1 MHFQLLK
8 VILWPRTDSEPRVVE
23 FEPGMVNV
31 ISGASKTGKSSVIP
45 IIDYCLGSQK
55 CAIPVG
61 VIRDTCS
68 WFGVLVD
75 TLEGQKLLARR
86 EPGGLKASGE
96 MLLLEAPVVEIPG
109 KILEKNQNVEYVKSV
124 LNRLSGLSNLQ
135 FDSDADERFKSRVSF
150 RDLMAFLFQPQ
161 NIVANPDVLFF
172 KADTTEH
179 REKLK
184 TIFPYVLGAIGPEL
198 LLARH
203 DLNRL
208 SRLLRRKEGE
218 LKARRDTGAAWQR
231 EGFAW
236 ARLAIEYGL
245 LPTHTIVPDDWP
257 TTIDLLRKA
266 LRSDTQSATPTLAA
280 MDVVMSRLT
289 ELRAAESKLTMVLN
303 QSRHRLH
310 ELRRLDESSDE
321 YRDGLYIQ
329 RDRLELSTWIREL
342 SSEHPAAVLEPS
354 QIGRTRIDQLCL
366 ALEGVELRLRSYPE
380 VAESLGKETLR
391 QRETVDTVLSDLAA
405 VRAEIRT
412 LEGQSDEARKITT
425 RGEEISRF
433 LGRLQE
439 ALRLY
444 DAADTSSELSQEIS
458 TLRADVERLA
468 QLVSEHE
475 VGKKLEN
482 ALDTLQD
489 ISGRLIPKL
498 DGEWPEAPIRL
509 VIQDLT
515 VKVIREIREDFLWEI
530 GSGANWLAY
539 HVALSLAL
547 QGYFLRLPQHPV
559 PALLIYDQPSQVYF
573 PARRAGNG
581 ADDELDPAWK
591 NEDVIAV
598 RKVFAL
604 FDEITEKTKGRLQII
619 VLDHAD
625 EDVWGGL
632 KNVHLV
638 EEWRGKGLV
647 PGAWLVPSEVPLIWR
662 R

>member
-1 MHFQLLK
+1 MHFQVLK
-8 VILWPRTDSEPRVVE
+8 VVLWPRKGSGPRVVK
-23 FEPGMVNV
+23 FEPGVVNV
-31 ISGASKTGKSSVIP
+31 ISGGSKTGKSSVIP
-45 IIDYCLGSQK
+45 IIDYCLGSEK

-61 VIRDTCS
+61 VIRETCA
-68 WFGVLVD
+68 WFGVLIE

-86 EPGGLKASGE
+86 EPAGLKASGE
-96 MLLLEAPVVEIPG
+96 MLFLEGPIIEVPSVIAG
-109 KILEKNQNVEYVKSV
+109 KNQNVDYVKAA

-135 FDSDADERFKSRVSF
+135 FEPGTDERFKSRVSF

-184 TIFPYVLGAIGPEL
+184 TIFPYVLGAISPEL
-198 LLARH
+198 LQARH
-203 DLNRL
+203 DLDRL

-218 LKARRDTGAAWQR
+218 LRARQDTGASWQR

-245 LPTHTIVPDDWP
+245 LPAHTVVPDDWP
-257 TTIDLLRKA
+257 STVDLLREA
-266 LRSDTQSATPTLAA
+266 LRSDVRSATPTLAG
-280 MDVVMSRLT
+280 MDVIMSRLT
-289 ELRAAESKLTMVLN
+289 ELRTIESKRTMTLN
-303 QSRHRLH
+303 QSRQRLH

-321 YRDGLYIQ
+321 YRDGLRIQ
-329 RDRLELSTWIREL
+329 RDRLGLSTWIRDL
-342 SSEHPAAVLEPS
+342 ASEHPMGVLEPS
-354 QIGRTRIDQLCL
+354 EAGRARVDQLCQT
-366 ALEGVELRLRSYPE
+366 LEGIELRLRSYPE
-380 VAESLGKETLR
+380 VTESLGKETLR
-391 QRETVDTVLSDLAA
+391 QREAVENVLSDLAA

-412 LEGQSDEARKITT
+412 LEGQSDEARKVTT
-425 RGEEISRF
+425 RGEEVSRF

-444 DAADTSSELSQEIS
+444 DAADTSSELNQEIS
-458 TLRADVERLA
+458 ALRPEIERLA
-468 QLVSEHE
+468 KLVSEHE
-475 VGKKLEN
+475 IGRKLEN
-482 ALDTLQD
+482 ALDTIQE
-489 ISGRLIPKL
+489 ISGRLIPQL
-498 DGEWPEAPIRL
+498 DGEWPDAPIRL
-509 VIQDLT
+509 IIQDLT
-515 VKVIREIREDFLWEI
+515 VKVIRETRDDFLWEI

-573 PARRAGNG
+573 PARRAGQLT
-581 ADDELDPAWK
+581 DDEIDPNWN
-591 NEDVIAV
+591 NEDVVAV

-604 FDEITEKTKGRLQII
+604 FDNIIKKTEGRLQII
-619 VLDHAD
+619 VLDHAN
-625 EDVWGGL
+625 EEVWGGL

-647 PGAWLVPSEVPLIWR
+647 PDAWVKA
-662 R
+662 

>member
-1 MHFQLLK
+1 MYFQLLK
-8 VILWPRTDSEPRVVE
+8 VILWPREGGEPRVVD
-23 FEPGMVNV
+23 FEAGKVNV

-45 IIDYCLGSQK
+45 IIDYCLGAEK

-61 VIRDTCS
+61 VIRDKCS

-96 MLLLEAPVVEIPG
+96 MFLLEGLSVEVPSVIA
-109 KILEKNQNVEYVKSV
+109 EKNQNVDFVKAV

-135 FDSDADERFKSRVSF
+135 FEPGAEERFKSRVSF

-184 TIFPYVLGAIGPEL
+184 TIFPYVLGAVSPEL
-198 LLARH
+198 LQARH
-203 DLNRL
+203 DLDRL

-218 LKARRDTGAAWQR
+218 LKARKDTGAAWQR

-236 ARLAIEYGL
+236 ARLSIEYGL
-245 LPTHTIVPDDWP
+245 LPAHTVVPNDWP
-257 TTIDLLRKA
+257 SIVDLLREA
-266 LRSDTQSATPTLAA
+266 LRNDVQTAMPTLAA
-280 MDVVMSRLT
+280 MDVIMTRLT
-289 ELRAAESKLTMVLN
+289 ELRKVESTLTMTLN
-303 QSRHRLH
+303 QSRQRLH

-321 YRDGLYIQ
+321 YRNGLRIQ
-329 RDRLELSTWIREL
+329 RDRLGLSAWIRGL
-342 SSEHPAAVLEPS
+342 VSEHPAAVLEPS
-354 QIGRTRIDQLCL
+354 EAGRARVDQLCQ
-366 ALEGVELRLRSYPE
+366 ALEGIELRLRSYPE

-391 QRETVDTVLSDLAA
+391 QRELVDGVLSDLAA
-405 VRAEIRT
+405 VRTEIRA
-412 LEGQSDEARKITT
+412 LEGQSDAARKVTT

-444 DAADTSSELSQEIS
+444 EVADTSSELSQEIS
-458 TLRADVERLA
+458 TLKAEVERLTK
-468 QLVSEHE
+468 LVSVHE
-475 VGKKLEN
+475 IGRKLEN
-482 ALDTLQD
+482 ALTTIQN
-489 ISGRLIPKL
+489 ISSRLIPKL
-498 DGEWPEAPIRL
+498 DGEWPDAPIRL

-515 VKVIREIREDFLWEI
+515 VRVIRETRDDFLWEI

-539 HVALSLAL
+539 HIALSLAL

-573 PARRAGNG
+573 PARRAGKG
-581 ADDELDPAWK
+581 TDEVLDPTWES
-591 NEDVIAV
+591 EDIVAV
-598 RKVFAL
+598 RKVFTL
-604 FDEITEKTKGRLQII
+604 FDEIIEKTNGRLQII
-619 VLDHAD
+619 VLDHAS
-625 EDVWGGL
+625 EEVWGGL

-638 EEWRGKGLV
+638 DEWRGKGLV
-647 PGAWLVPSEVPLIWR
+647 PEAWGNA
-662 R
+662 

>member
-8 VILWPRTDSEPRVVE
+8 VILWPREGGEPRVVK

-45 IIDYCLGSQK
+45 IIDYCLGSEK

-61 VIRDTCS
+61 VIRETCS

-86 EPGGLKASGE
+86 EPGNLKASGD
-96 MLLLEAPVVEIPG
+96 MLLLEGAAVEIPSAIVG
-109 KILEKNQNVEYVKSV
+109 KNQNVDYVKAV

-135 FDSDADERFKSRVSF
+135 FEPGTDERFKSRVSF

-184 TIFPYVLGAIGPEL
+184 TIFPYVLGAISPEL
-198 LLARH
+198 LQARH
-203 DLNRL
+203 ELDRL

-218 LKARRDTGAAWQR
+218 LKARHDTGSAWQR

-245 LPTHTIVPDDWP
+245 LPAHTVVPDDWVS
-257 TTIDLLRKA
+257 TVDLLRQA
-266 LRSDTQSATPTLAA
+266 LSSDTQSATPTLAA
-280 MDVVMSRLT
+280 MDVIMSRLT
-289 ELRAAESKLTMVLN
+289 ELRTVESNLAMRLN
-303 QSRHRLH
+303 QSRQRLH

-321 YRDGLYIQ
+321 YRDGLRIQ
-329 RDRLELSTWIREL
+329 RDRLGLSAWIRDL
-342 SSEHPAAVLEPS
+342 ASEHPAAVLEPS
-354 QIGRTRIDQLCL
+354 EAGRARLDQLCQ
-366 ALEGVELRLRSYPE
+366 ALEGIELRLRSYPGI
-380 VAESLGKETLR
+380 AESLGKETLR
-391 QRETVDTVLSDLAA
+391 QREAVDTVLGDLAA
-405 VRAEIRT
+405 VRTEIRT
-412 LEGQSDEARKITT
+412 LEGQSDEARKVTT
-425 RGEEISRF
+425 RGEEVSRF

-444 DAADTSSELSQEIS
+444 EAADTSSELNQEIS
-458 TLRADVERLA
+458 TLRAEVERLTK
-468 QLVSEHE
+468 LVSEHE
-475 VGKKLEN
+475 IGRKLEN
-482 ALDTLQD
+482 ALNTIQE
-489 ISGRLIPKL
+489 ISGRLIPQL
-498 DGEWPEAPIRL
+498 DGEWPDAPIRL

-515 VKVIREIREDFLWEI
+515 VRVIRETRDDFLWEI

-539 HVALSLAL
+539 HVAISLAL

-573 PARRAGNG
+573 PARRAGTL
-581 ADDELDPAWK
+581 ADDELDPTWK
-591 NEDVIAV
+591 NEDIAAV

-604 FDEITEKTKGRLQII
+604 FDNIITKTEGRLQII

-632 KNVHLV
+632 TNVHLV

-647 PGAWLVPSEVPLIWR
+647 PEVWVKER

>member
-1 MHFQLLK
+1 MHFKLLK
-8 VILWPRTDSEPRVVE
+8 VILWPREGGEPRVVK
-23 FEPGMVNV
+23 FEPSMVNV

-45 IIDYCLGSQK
+45 IIDYCLGSEK

-61 VIRDTCS
+61 VIRETCS

-86 EPGGLKASGE
+86 EPGSLKASGD
-96 MLLLEAPVVEIPG
+96 MLLLEGTVVEVPSVIT
-109 KILEKNQNVEYVKSV
+109 EKNHNVDYVKAV

-135 FDSDADERFKSRVSF
+135 FEPGTDERFKSRVSF

-161 NIVANPDVLFF
+161 NIIANPDVLFF
-172 KADTTEH
+172 KADTTDH

-184 TIFPYVLGAIGPEL
+184 TIFPYVLGAISPEL
-198 LLARH
+198 LQARH
-203 DLNRL
+203 ELERL

-218 LKARRDTGAAWQR
+218 LKARQDTGAAWQR

-245 LPTHTIVPDDWP
+245 LPTHTAVPDDWP
-257 TTIDLLRKA
+257 STVDLLRKA

-280 MDVVMSRLT
+280 MDVIMNRLT
-289 ELRAAESKLTMVLN
+289 ELRAVESKLTMTLN
-303 QSRHRLH
+303 QSRQRLH

-321 YRDGLYIQ
+321 YRDGLRIQ
-329 RDRLELSTWIREL
+329 RDRLGLSAWIRDL
-342 SSEHPAAVLEPS
+342 ASEHPAAVLEPS
-354 QIGRTRIDQLCL
+354 EAGRARIDQLCQ
-366 ALEGVELRLRSYPE
+366 ALEGIELRLRSYPG

-391 QRETVDTVLSDLAA
+391 QREAVDTVLSDLAA
-405 VRAEIRT
+405 VRAEIRS
-412 LEGQSDEARKITT
+412 LEGQSDEARKVTT

-444 DAADTSSELSQEIS
+444 DAADTSSELNQEIS
-458 TLRADVERLA
+458 TLRAEVERLA
-468 QLVSEHE
+468 KLVSEHE
-475 VGKKLEN
+475 IARKLEN
-482 ALDTLQD
+482 ALNTIQD

-498 DGEWPEAPIRL
+498 DGEWPDAPIRL
-509 VIQDLT
+509 VIQELT
-515 VKVIREIREDFLWEI
+515 VRVIRDTRDDFLWEV

-539 HVALSLAL
+539 HIALTLAL

-559 PALLIYDQPSQVYF
+559 PALLVYDQPSQVYF
-573 PARRAGNG
+573 PARRAGRST
-581 ADDELDPAWK
+581 ADELDPTWE

-598 RKVFAL
+598 RKVFTL
-604 FDEITEKTKGRLQII
+604 FDDIIKKTAGRLQII

-625 EDVWGGL
+625 EEVWGGL
-632 KNVHLV
+632 ENVHPV

-647 PGAWLVPSEVPLIWR
+647 PQAWL
-662 R
+662 

>member
-1 MHFQLLK
+1 MHFKLLK
-8 VILWPRTDSEPRVVE
+8 VILWPREGGEPRVVK
-23 FEPGMVNV
+23 FEPSMVNV

-45 IIDYCLGSQK
+45 IIDYCLGSEK

-61 VIRDTCS
+61 VIRETCS

-86 EPGGLKASGE
+86 EPGSLKASGD
-96 MLLLEAPVVEIPG
+96 MLLLEGTVVEVPSVITN
-109 KILEKNQNVEYVKSV
+109 KNHNVEYVKAV

-135 FDSDADERFKSRVSF
+135 FEPGTDERFKSRVSF

-161 NIVANPDVLFF
+161 NIIANPDVLFF
-172 KADTTEH
+172 KADTTDH

-184 TIFPYVLGAIGPEL
+184 TIFPYVLGAISPEL
-198 LLARH
+198 LQARH
-203 DLNRL
+203 ELERL

-218 LKARRDTGAAWQR
+218 LKARQDTGAAWQR

-245 LPTHTIVPDDWP
+245 LPTHTAVPDDWP
-257 TTIDLLRKA
+257 STVDLLRKA

-280 MDVVMSRLT
+280 MDVIMNRLT
-289 ELRAAESKLTMVLN
+289 ELRTAESKLTMSLN
-303 QSRHRLH
+303 QSRQRLH
-310 ELRRLDESSDE
+310 ELRRLDESGDE
-321 YRDGLYIQ
+321 YRDGLRIQ
-329 RDRLELSTWIREL
+329 RDRLGLSAWIRDL
-342 SSEHPAAVLEPS
+342 ASEHPAAVLEPS
-354 QIGRTRIDQLCL
+354 EAGRARVDQLCQ
-366 ALEGVELRLRSYPE
+366 ALEGIELRLRSYPG

-391 QRETVDTVLSDLAA
+391 QREAVDTVLSDLAA
-405 VRAEIRT
+405 VRAEIRS
-412 LEGQSDEARKITT
+412 LEGQSDEARKVTT

-444 DAADTSSELSQEIS
+444 DTADTSSELNQEIS
-458 TLRADVERLA
+458 TLRAEVERLA
-468 QLVSEHE
+468 KLVSEHE
-475 VGKKLEN
+475 IGRKLEN
-482 ALDTLQD
+482 SLNTIQD

-498 DGEWPEAPIRL
+498 DGEWPDAPIRL

-515 VKVIREIREDFLWEI
+515 VRVIRDTRDDFLWEI

-539 HVALSLAL
+539 HIALTLAL

-559 PALLIYDQPSQVYF
+559 PALLVYDQPSQVYF
-573 PARRAGNG
+573 PARRAGRST
-581 ADDELDPAWK
+581 ADELDPTWE

-598 RKVFAL
+598 RKVFTL
-604 FDEITEKTKGRLQII
+604 FDDIIKKTAGRLQII

-625 EDVWGGL
+625 EEVWGGL
-632 KNVHLV
+632 ENVHPV

-647 PGAWLVPSEVPLIWR
+647 PQAWL
-662 R
+662 

>member
-8 VILWPRTDSEPRVVE
+8 VILWPRKGGEPREVK
-23 FEPGMVNV
+23 FEPGKVNV

-45 IIDYCLGSQK
+45 IIDYCLGSEK

-61 VIRDTCS
+61 VIRETCS

-75 TLEGQKLLARR
+75 TLEGQKLFARR

-96 MLLLEAPVVEIPG
+96 MLLLEGPVVEVPSSITG
-109 KILEKNQNVEYVKSV
+109 KNQNVEYVKAV

-135 FDSDADERFKSRVSF
+135 FEPGTDERFKSRVSF

-184 TIFPYVLGAIGPEL
+184 TIFPYVLGAISPEL
-198 LLARH
+198 LQARH
-203 DLNRL
+203 DLDRL

-218 LKARRDTGAAWQR
+218 LKARKDTGAAWQR

-236 ARLAIEYGL
+236 ARLAVEYGL
-245 LPTHTIVPDDWP
+245 LPTHTVVPDDWP
-257 TTIDLLRKA
+257 STVDLLRAA
-266 LRSDTQSATPTLAA
+266 LRSDTQSATTTLAA
-280 MDVVMSRLT
+280 MDGIMSRLT
-289 ELRAAESKLTMVLN
+289 ELRAIESKLTMTLY
-303 QSRHRLH
+303 QSRQRLH

-321 YRDGLYIQ
+321 YRDGLRIQ
-329 RDRLELSTWIREL
+329 RDRLGLSAWIRDL
-342 SSEHPAAVLEPS
+342 ASEHPAAVLEPS
-354 QIGRTRIDQLCL
+354 DAGRARIDQLCQ
-366 ALEGVELRLRSYPE
+366 ALEGIELRLRSYPE

-391 QRETVDTVLSDLAA
+391 QREAVETALSDLAA

-412 LEGQSDEARKITT
+412 MEGQSDEARKITT

-444 DAADTSSELSQEIS
+444 KTADTSSELNQEIS
-458 TLRADVERLA
+458 ALRAEVERLA
-468 QLVSEHE
+468 KLVSEHE
-475 VGKKLEN
+475 IGRKQEN
-482 ALDTLQD
+482 ALDTIQG
-489 ISGRLIPKL
+489 ICARLIPQL
-498 DGEWPEAPIRL
+498 DGEWPDAPIRL

-515 VKVIREIREDFLWEI
+515 VRVIRETRDDFLWEI

-547 QGYFLRLPQHPV
+547 QGYFLSLPQHPV

-573 PARRAGNG
+573 PARRAGK
-581 ADDELDPAWK
+581 AAHDEIDQNWK
-591 NEDVIAV
+591 NEDVVAV

-604 FDEITEKTKGRLQII
+604 FDHIIKKTGERLQII
-619 VLDHAD
+619 VLDHAG
-625 EDVWGGL
+625 EEVWGGL
-632 KNVHLV
+632 QNVYPV

-647 PGAWLVPSEVPLIWR
+647 PEAWIKA
-662 R
+662 

>member
-1 MHFQLLK
+1 MYFQLLK
-8 VILWPRTDSEPRVVE
+8 VILWPREGGEPRVVD
-23 FEPGMVNV
+23 FEAGKVNV

-45 IIDYCLGSQK
+45 IIDYCLGAEK

-61 VIRDTCS
+61 VIRDKCS

-96 MLLLEAPVVEIPG
+96 MFLLEGLSVEVPSVIA
-109 KILEKNQNVEYVKSV
+109 EKNQNVDFVKAV

-135 FDSDADERFKSRVSF
+135 FEPGAEERFKSRVSF

-184 TIFPYVLGAIGPEL
+184 TIFPYVLGAVSPEL
-198 LLARH
+198 LQARH
-203 DLNRL
+203 DLDRL

-218 LKARRDTGAAWQR
+218 LKARKDTGAAWQR

-236 ARLAIEYGL
+236 ARLSIEYGL
-245 LPTHTIVPDDWP
+245 LPAHTVVPNDWP
-257 TTIDLLRKA
+257 SIVDLLREA
-266 LRSDTQSATPTLAA
+266 LRNDVQTAMPTLAA
-280 MDVVMSRLT
+280 MDVIMTRLT
-289 ELRAAESKLTMVLN
+289 ELRKVESTLTMTLN
-303 QSRHRLH
+303 QSRQRLH

-321 YRDGLYIQ
+321 YRNGLRIQ
-329 RDRLELSTWIREL
+329 RDRLGLSAWIRGL
-342 SSEHPAAVLEPS
+342 VSEHPAAVLEPS
-354 QIGRTRIDQLCL
+354 EAGRARVDQLCQ
-366 ALEGVELRLRSYPE
+366 ALEGIELRLRSYPE

-391 QRETVDTVLSDLAA
+391 QRELVDGVLSDLAA
-405 VRAEIRT
+405 VRTEIRA
-412 LEGQSDEARKITT
+412 LEGQSDAARKVTT

-444 DAADTSSELSQEIS
+444 EVADTSSELSQEIS
-458 TLRADVERLA
+458 TLKAEVERLTK
-468 QLVSEHE
+468 LVSEHE
-475 VGKKLEN
+475 IGRKLEN
-482 ALDTLQD
+482 VLTTIQN
-489 ISGRLIPKL
+489 ISSRLIPKL
-498 DGEWPEAPIRL
+498 DGEWPDAPIRL

-515 VKVIREIREDFLWEI
+515 VRVIRETRDDFLWEI

-539 HVALSLAL
+539 HIALSLAL

-573 PARRAGNG
+573 PARRAGKG
-581 ADDELDPAWK
+581 TDEVLDPTWES
-591 NEDVIAV
+591 EDIVAV
-598 RKVFAL
+598 RKVFTL
-604 FDEITEKTKGRLQII
+604 FDEIIEKTNGRLQII
-619 VLDHAD
+619 VLDHAS
-625 EDVWGGL
+625 EEVWGGL

-638 EEWRGKGLV
+638 DEWRGKGLV
-647 PGAWLVPSEVPLIWR
+647 PEAWGNA
-662 R
+662 

>member
-8 VILWPRTDSEPRVVE
+8 LILWPRKGGEPRVVE

-96 MLLLEAPVVEIPG
+96 MLLLEGPVVEVPSI
-109 KILEKNQNVEYVKSV
+109 ILEKNQNVEYVKAV
-124 LNRLSGLSNLQ
+124 LNRLAGLSNLQ
-135 FDSDADERFKSRVSF
+135 FDSGVDERFKSRVSF
-150 RDLMAFLFQPQ
+150 RDLMAFIFQPQ
-161 NIVANPDVLFF
+161 NIIANPDVLFF

-203 DLNRL
+203 ELDRL

-218 LKARRDTGAAWQR
+218 LKARQDTGASWQR

-245 LPTHTIVPDDWP
+245 LPTQTVVPDDWP
-257 TTIDLLRKA
+257 TTVDLLREA
-266 LRSDTQSATPTLAA
+266 LRSDTRFAMPTLET
-280 MDVVMSRLT
+280 MDLIMIRLT
-289 ELRAAESKLTMVLN
+289 ELRATESKLAMILN

-310 ELRRLDESSDE
+310 ELRRIDESSGE
-321 YRDGLYIQ
+321 YRAGLHIQ
-329 RDRLELSTWIREL
+329 RDRLALSAWIRDL
-342 SSEHPAAVLEPS
+342 ASEHTAAVLEPS
-354 QIGRTRIDQLCL
+354 KAGRTRVDQLCQ
-366 ALEGVELRLRSYPE
+366 ALEGVELKLRSYPE
-380 VAESLGKETLR
+380 VTESLGKETLR

-405 VRAEIRT
+405 VRAEIHT
-412 LEGQSDEARKITT
+412 LEGKSDDARKVTT

-444 DAADTSSELSQEIS
+444 DAADTSSELNQEIS
-458 TLRADVERLA
+458 TLRAEVERLA
-468 QLVSEHE
+468 KLVSEHE
-475 VGKKLEN
+475 IGTKLEN
-482 ALDTLQD
+482 VLNILQN
-489 ISGRLIPKL
+489 ISARLIPQL
-498 DGEWPEAPIRL
+498 DGEWPDAPIRL

-515 VKVIREIREDFLWEI
+515 VKVIRETRDDFLWEI

-539 HVALSLAL
+539 HIALSLAL

-573 PARRAGNG
+573 PARRAGKVAN
-581 ADDELDPAWK
+581 DELDPAWK
-591 NEDVIAV
+591 NEDVVAV

-604 FDEITEKTKGRLQII
+604 FDDVSEKTKGRLQII

-625 EDVWGGL
+625 EEVWGGL

-647 PGAWLVPSEVPLIWR
+647 PDTWA
-662 R
+662 